1 MGSLRDEVL
10 IPFRGIG
17 GVGRDLVTG
26 SLVLCRCAWRLAK
39 QGCSA
44 VWARATAGSTAADR
58 LESLAVAGFTG
69 AVSTIVVVLAGR
81 QLAPLAAPFVVPIG
95 WSAAT
100 VWVLAAWAVAPAP
113 APRKK
118 IVSPGGVAAA
128 PAPAEQ
134 ATPLDAWTVARAVH
148 QIATPHGWK
157 GAHLDDVLAH
167 LPGRSKG
174 ELLDVLADAQIP
186 VENQLKLTLP
196 GGRQRNRQ
204 GVRLTALPP
213 GLGEAPPAPTPGPPQ
228 RPAGA
233 VPEAAPRPPTVTV
246 HGA

>member
-1 MGSLRDEVL
+1 MGSLRDELL

-17 GVGRDLVTG
+17 GVGRSLVAG
-26 SLVLCRCAWRLAK
+26 SGVLCRCGWRQARRGMSAAW
-39 QGCSA
+39 
-44 VWARATAGSTAADR
+44 VRATAGDAAADR
-58 LESLAVAGFTG
+58 LESLFVAGFTG
-69 AVSTIVVVLAGR
+69 AVGGVVVVLAGR

-118 IVSPGGVAAA
+118 IISDGGVAA
-128 PAPAEQ
+128 PPEPAE
-134 ATPLDAWTVARAVH
+134 PLDAWTVARVIH
-148 QIATPHGWK
+148 QIAAANGWL

-167 LPGRSKG
+167 LPGRSKT
-174 ELLDVLADAQIP
+174 ELLTVLADAQIP
-186 VENQLKLTLP
+186 VAEQLKLTLP

-204 GVRLTALPP
+204 GVRLSTLPP
-213 GLGEAPPAPTPGPPQ
+213 GLGEAPPAPAPGLPQPAPTHPPESPP
-228 RPAGA
+228 R
-233 VPEAAPRPPTVTV
+233 APQVTV